1 MSFVSYSLCSLS
13 FLSQTP
19 VLLHCAQRCAHS
31 SIPAVKPTLIRQSRV
46 PSEWPA
52 KSLCPLFSPSPF
64 CAQRFSLSSST
75 GSVSPCSDHCARPS
89 PTAETMIC
97 NERDSRGMGNSLL
110 LLPQLLIFLWNRL
123 HQPTFCRVGL
133 LKTTTA
139 TKPPKPPC
147 VLWQP
152 NRLAQTENGIDRF
165 GKGQTQTLMQT
176 DAGGFFSLNLSLLN
190 TVQHTILYLQRKAFG
205 GWRQRLIP
213 L

>member
-19 VLLHCAQRCAHS
+19 VLLQCAQRCVRS

-46 PSEWPA
+46 PQEWPA
-52 KSLCPLFSPSPF
+52 KSLCPLSSPSPF
-64 CAQRFSLSSST
+64 CAQCCSLSSST
-75 GSVSPCSDHCARPS
+75 GSVSPCSAHCARPS
-89 PTAETMIC
+89 PTAERMIC
-97 NERDSRGMGNSLL
+97 SGRDSREMGNSLL
-110 LLPQLLIFLWNRL
+110 LLPHLLISLWNWL

-139 TKPPKPPC
+139 TKLPKPSC
-147 VLWQP
+147 VLRQP
-152 NRLAQTENGIDRF
+152 NRLAQMENGIDRF
-165 GKGQTQTLMQT
+165 GKGQTRTLMQ
-176 DAGGFFSLNLSLLN
+176 AGTWGFFSLNLLLLN

-205 GWRQRLIP
+205 GWSQSLIP